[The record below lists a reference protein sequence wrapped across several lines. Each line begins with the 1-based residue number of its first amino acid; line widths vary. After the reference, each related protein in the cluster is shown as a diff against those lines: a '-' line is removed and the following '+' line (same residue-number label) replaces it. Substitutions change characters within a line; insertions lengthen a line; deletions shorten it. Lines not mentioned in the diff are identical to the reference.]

1 MVLADHLARH
11 GPPPACP
18 SLIELL
24 RDAGLTGRD
33 RSGHRVHTALAEA
46 VAARRSAGTPVVV
59 AQTELGEPASRKD
72 TALLWMSPHL
82 VLDGLQLAAA
92 AVGVP
97 RARLELGT
105 QASGRLRDSLRA
117 ALADRAEADL
127 DRVPVQITR
136 ITGPLAGAAH
146 VTERPAGPPVLV
158 VNVETLAHVA
168 LIARYGA
175 AWFRSVGTA
184 TEPGTMLC
192 TVCQPDGQTDVA
204 EAAIGV
210 PVGELVALDRHT
222 QAVLAGGYHGAWLPA
237 ARAASLPLSHAG
249 LRQAQLRLPGASVG
263 AGVLAALPDDR
274 CGLVETS
281 RVARYLAAES
291 RFGAARLV
299 HGALGVFGAEVRLH
313 EKGCCRASSN
323 RPFLPVP
330 ALLLTVPRPRDPA
343 RVPLGS
349 GIEPGILTV
358 AEQSDDG

>member
-1 MVLADHLARH
+1 MVLADHLTRH
-11 GPPPACP
+11 GPPPHRP
-18 SLIELL
+18 PLIEML

-33 RSGHRVHTALAEA
+33 RSGRPVHAALAEA
-46 VAARRSAGTPVVV
+46 VAAHRSGGAPVVL
-59 AQTELGEPASRKD
+59 ARAELGEPASRKD

-97 RARLELGT
+97 RARLCLGR
-105 QASGRLRDSLRA
+105 QPNGRLRDSLTA
-117 ALADRAEADL
+117 ALADRAGTGL
-127 DRVPVQITR
+127 DGVPVE
-136 ITGPLAGAAH
+136 ITGAIAGAAK
-146 VTERPAGPPVLV
+146 VARTAGAAGTAGAARGPGEPPVLV
-158 VNVETLAHVA
+158 ANVETLAHVA

-192 TVCQPDGQTDVA
+192 TVRQPDGHTDIV
-204 EAAIGV
+204 EAAIGA
-210 PVGELVALDRHT
+210 PVGDLMALDRHT

-237 ARAASLPLSHAG
+237 ARAASLPLSNAG

-274 CGLVETS
+274 CGLAETS
-281 RVARYLAAES
+281 RLARYLAAES

-299 HGALGVFGAEVRLH
+299 HFAMGVFGEEVRLH
-313 EKGCCRASSN
+313 EKGRCRASSS

-330 ALLLTVPRPRDPA
+330 LRLRAVP
-343 RVPLGS
+343 
-349 GIEPGILTV
+349 
-358 AEQSDDG
+358 